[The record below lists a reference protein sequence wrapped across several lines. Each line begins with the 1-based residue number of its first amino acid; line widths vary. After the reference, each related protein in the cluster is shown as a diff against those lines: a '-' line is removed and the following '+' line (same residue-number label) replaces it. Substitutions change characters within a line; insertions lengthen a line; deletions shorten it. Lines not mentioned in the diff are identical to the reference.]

1 MLCNKLASYKCKN
14 TNDLLPI
21 YALVDWDPDGLG
33 IMSSYKHGSA
43 SSQQHDNPTSS
54 RLHWLGLTSEEVCS
68 ADDDRHNQELLPL
81 SIRDRRKATKML
93 EWQNLQ
99 EDDIEAG
106 WRRELQVMLMVNY
119 KAEIQLMDEQ
129 EGGVQEWVKE
139 KLL

>member
-1 MLCNKLASYKCKN
+1 
-14 TNDLLPI
+14 
-21 YALVDWDPDGLG
+21 
-33 IMSSYKHGSA
+33 
-43 SSQQHDNPTSS
+43 
-54 RLHWLGLTSEEVCS
+54 
-68 ADDDRHNQELLPL
+68 
-81 SIRDRRKATKML
+81 ML